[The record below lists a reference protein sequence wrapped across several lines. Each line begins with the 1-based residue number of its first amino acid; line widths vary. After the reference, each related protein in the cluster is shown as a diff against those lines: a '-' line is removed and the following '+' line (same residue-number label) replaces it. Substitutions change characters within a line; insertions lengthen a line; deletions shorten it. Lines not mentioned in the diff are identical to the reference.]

1 MCSSSACCFF
11 AAPDPCSA
19 AMAGR
24 HLGHFEPVELP
35 EAYEIPVSSLPRDL
49 RFPQYLVLNSLVI
62 HPDGSVT
69 AQLWFQVPV
78 ATLDPDQMD
87 QAHILYL
94 ECIVFQAWHRPT
106 GIRPYFLW
114 QPPLI
119 PPEARWFPGGL
130 YH

>member
-1 MCSSSACCFF
+1 
-11 AAPDPCSA
+11 
-19 AMAGR
+19 MAGR

-35 EAYEIPVSSLPRDL
+35 EAYEIPVSALPRDL
-49 RFPQYLVLNSLVI
+49 RFPQYIVLNSLDI